1 VASFPRSGRNTH
13 AIVSAGTLSLLH
25 SIRSEFVL
33 QLSLLLF
40 MCLASAIGI
49 LANLRLKA
57 ELEECLEKLQ
67 AMAARV
73 QSGEFIALG
82 QLEGHRSRYPAFRW
96 VVPGIYSLSTV
107 LFLALFLYRLA
118 LGRHA

>member
-1 VASFPRSGRNTH
+1 MY
-13 AIVSAGTLSLLH
+13 LL
-25 SIRSEFVL
+25 
-33 QLSLLLF
+33 
-40 MCLASAIGI
+40 SAIGI
-49 LANLRLKA
+49 LTNLRLKA

-73 QSGEFIALG
+73 QGGEFIALG
-82 QLEGHRSRYPAFRW
+82 QLEGRRSRYPAFRW

-107 LFLALFLYRLA
+107 LFLALFLYRLG